1 MILAIHQPNYFPWLG
16 YLDKMAKADEY
27 IVLDEV
33 QLTDRSGMM
42 RNQFLENNSSS
53 HILSLSLKKK
63 GYREKKTNEIEL
75 DNFKEVQRKHKIFFQ
90 MNYGKSKGYSE
101 VWPYICN
108 IFEKDYTHLIDIDM
122 DTMIALR
129 KLYNINTKIMLQS
142 QLDYNKSAKKNDL
155 MLTLCKTANAS
166 VYLSGQGA
174 KAYMRDEEFQNE
186 GIRVIYQTFNH
197 PIYNQPYAPEF
208 VTGLS
213 SIDMMMQ
220 LGINSARD
228 SFWTNVENTKATDIY
243 TL

>member
-16 YLDKMAKADEY
+16 YLDKMAKVDEY

-42 RNQFLENNSSS
+42 RNQFLENNLSS

-75 DNFKEVQRKHKIFFQ
+75 SDFKEVQRKHKIFFQ
-90 MNYGKSKGYSE
+90 MNYGKSKGFSE
-101 VWPYICN
+101 VWPYISD

-122 DTMIALR
+122 DTMIAMR
-129 KLYNINTKIMLQS
+129 KLYNINSKLILQS
-142 QLDYNKSAKKNDL
+142 QLDYDKTAKKNDL
-155 MLTLCKTANAS
+155 MLTLCKAVSAS

-174 KAYMRDEEFQNE
+174 KAYMRDDTFETE
-186 GIRVIYQTFNH
+186 GIKVIYQTFQH
-197 PIYNQPYAPEF
+197 PVYEQPSAPEF

-220 LGINSARD
+220 LGITNARNV
-228 SFWTNVENTKATDIY
+228 FWSNVEKGKSTDIY